1 MVLPARTPT
10 LLLYAGVAVLTVGC
24 ASPPQPTANSG
35 PDDPLVASGVDREA
49 TPAAFSV
56 CHGYGCASLHMI
68 GLNDR
73 EAAELRALFEPSA
86 PSAAEERKRVAQAVA
101 LLEQAAARRLGTDA
115 DLPRTPY
122 SMGDPAQ
129 LDCVDES
136 INTSTFLHLLDSQ
149 GWLRWHRVGDPA
161 ERFRFMRFGRHY
173 TAVLIETGPGDA
185 NRRYAVDS
193 WFHANGVPAEVV
205 ALPVWRAGWDP
216 D

>member
-1 MVLPARTPT
+1 MSHLRRAAPP
-10 LLLYAGVAVLTVGC
+10 LLYTGALALLYGC
-24 ASPPQPTANSG
+24 ASPPKPAANSG

-49 TPAAFSV
+49 TPAAFSI
-56 CHGYGCASLHMI
+56 CHGYGCASLHLI

-73 EAAELRALFEPSA
+73 ETAGLKALFDP
-86 PSAAEERKRVAQAVA
+86 PPPDAAEERRRVAQAIA
-101 LLEQAAARRLGTDA
+101 LLEQAAGRRLGTDA
-115 DLPRTPY
+115 DLPRTPRRQ
-122 SMGDPAQ
+122 DPTQ

-161 ERFRFMRFGRHY
+161 ERFRFMHFGRHY
-173 TAVLIETGPGDA
+173 TAVLIETGPGA
-185 NRRYAVDS
+185 GNRRYAVDS

-205 ALPVWRAGWDP
+205 ALPTWRAGWDP